1 MLSNQFLQGEYVMEI
16 NKVCVLG
23 AGLMGNGIAQV
34 CAQAGYDVALRDI
47 EQKFVDGG
55 MNTIKKNLGRDVE
68 KGKMTQD
75 QMNAILARIKPTLDL
90 KEAAA
95 GADIVVE
102 VVIEVMD
109 VKKKVYAEL
118 EAVIPKHC
126 LFFTNTSG
134 LSITEMAAVTGRPD
148 RFIGTHF
155 FNPVPVMRL
164 LEIIRGHQTSDET
177 LETARQWG
185 KKIGKDVIIVKEAP
199 AFVVN
204 RILCTMLNEA
214 FFVLDEGLASAEDID
229 KGMVLGCNHP
239 IGPLALAD
247 LVGNETLLRVVEGLH
262 RELGDKYRPAPILRK
277 LVRAGNFGRKTGKG
291 VYDYSK

>member
-1 MLSNQFLQGEYVMEI
+1 MEI

-34 CAQAGYDVALRDI
+34 CAQAGYEVSLRDI

-68 KGKMTQD
+68 KGKMSQD

-118 EAVIPKHC
+118 EAVVPKHC

-177 LETARQWG
+177 LEAARQWG

-291 VYDYSK
+291 VYNYSK